1 MCSQFIMRFAPH
13 DCLLKVTTVENV
25 VALEGL
31 VSPESLE
38 LGLALGGRN
47 IHLGVSVVLSIR
59 VVHEALR
66 HLIGTTGQVATRD
79 LERSGLLVLT
89 VQEDGTHGPLT
100 GTVASLREATESVLG
115 FPVHSVV
122 AVVVVTHFPESPAF
136 GVEPLVKG
144 LEESRVERLLSPVQ
158 LLDSVKVHLG
168 LGKQGQGVLGLL
180 LLGLLGLGSF
190 LLGLLLLL
198 LLGCG
203 NLLGLGGVSLP
214 LGELNGTNHGLDG
227 GLVDDQVEP
236 TDNVAES
243 LQVTRGEH
251 QTEHIDQSSGEGDVG
266 HSQLVANDVGVSKQ
280 MTVQS
285 VQSGRDV
292 SLSLSIGL
300 ADEGH
305 GTLDGQQP
313 ERAGSFDLKG
323 GKVHPLLDERRLV
336 KAVAVQVSV
345 STDAS
350 NVASDGMRTGEGTLG
365 GLQHGGATVL
375 GLNHFQF
382 HAI

>member
-66 HLIGTTGQVATRD
+66 HLIGTPGQVATRD

-144 LEESRVERLLSPVQ
+144 LEESRVERLLGPV
-158 LLDSVKVHLG
+158 
-168 LGKQGQGVLGLL
+168 L